1 MMARMD
7 GCIEG
12 WEGRARDGWM
22 DGWMEGWMDDG
33 RKEQDGD
40 ELTQRRLLG
49 WSPRT
54 SPLKRCYR

>member
-22 DGWMEGWMDDG
+22 DGWRDGWTMAG
-33 RKEQDGD
+33 KSKMGM
-40 ELTQRRLLG
+40 
-49 WSPRT
+49 S
-54 SPLKRCYR
+54 